1 MDLEENEEQ
10 VKRRPLEVVTS
21 RGRFVRVG
29 SKIGAVLLLVILSAW
44 YWFSPYLS
52 QATALMVSAIDHRV
66 AIRLFLDPAEFG
78 KRLAA
83 DLDPLFQEDSIRG
96 QLQSAGIS
104 PVMLHA
110 IIETA
115 TPLVIA
121 SAVSPAEQKLT
132 DAGASQMLLPMLL
145 QVFDVNKV
153 KWEELLLDLRGYSA
167 RMGQC
172 KIAGSK
178 AACEVDFQGK
188 SGSRYQLAIL
198 WERQNFR
205 WKIDGVS
212 GLSDVVR
219 KMRPTK

>member
-1 MDLEENEEQ
+1 M
-10 VKRRPLEVVTS
+10 
-21 RGRFVRVG
+21 
-29 SKIGAVLLLVILSAW
+29 
-44 YWFSPYLS
+44 
-52 QATALMVSAIDHRV
+52 

-96 QLQSAGIS
+96 QLQSAGIT

-132 DAGASQMLLPMLL
+132 DVGASQVPLPLLLPILL
-145 QVFDVNKV
+145 QVFEVNKV
-153 KWEELLLDLRGYSA
+153 KWEELLLDLRGFST
-167 RMGQC
+167 RMGEC

-178 AACEVDFQGK
+178 AACELDLEGK

-198 WERQNFR
+198 WERQNLR

-219 KMRPTK
+219 KMRPKK